1 MKLNVDGVDYN
12 VLVTSIQRSFELY
25 TGSAEGTVLNG
36 RKKRDVKGTYYNYSM
51 VISPI
56 SGSEADYDALYEVLS
71 APVESHTIKIPYA
84 QEIKSFEVGIASGE
98 DDVIASRS
106 GKNLFRELNVTL
118 EAMEPSRRPT

>member
-12 VLVTSIQRSFELY
+12 VLVTSLHRSFELY

-51 VISPI
+51 TVSPI

-71 APVESHTIKIPYA
+71 APVESHVVKVPYA
-84 QEIKSFEVGIASGE
+84 QETRSFEVGVSSGE
-98 DDVIASRS
+98 DEVISSR
-106 GKNLFRELNVTL
+106 GTKNMFRELNVTL
-118 EAMEPSRRPT
+118 EAMEPARRAT